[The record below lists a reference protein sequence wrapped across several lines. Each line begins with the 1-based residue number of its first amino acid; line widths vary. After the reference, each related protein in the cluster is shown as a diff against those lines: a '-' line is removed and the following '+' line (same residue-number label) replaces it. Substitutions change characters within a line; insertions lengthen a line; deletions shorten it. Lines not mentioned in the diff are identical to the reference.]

1 MAPAGRLLL
10 ILLLGPASLSEGAA
24 NPLLEDVSGDLERR
38 LAAGV
43 DGLEVAGRRL
53 NREVLA
59 ALYRARD
66 FAPLWIEA
74 KGATH
79 NATTLF
85 DVLSAAEAEGLN
97 PADYGPDAIRQR
109 LADADPARL
118 AELELLLSSGLVRYG
133 TDLQAGRLAPKKVD
147 PSLFVY
153 VRDVDPLALL
163 ESAGAAPD
171 LARFLRDLAP
181 SNPYYR
187 RLRQVLAEHRR
198 LAEGGGWPTLP
209 DDPNLRLGDSGPRVV
224 ILRERLGMGAGAPAA
239 GADPTLFDEEVEAA
253 VRDFQER
260 HGLDPDGVV
269 GPKTRAALNRSIAS
283 RIDQIIVNMERWRWV
298 PDDMGERYILVTM
311 AGYELDVVE

>member
-1 MAPAGRLLL
+1 MTRAGRLLI
-10 ILLLGPASLSEGAA
+10 ILLLAAASLSEGAA

-53 NREVLA
+53 NREMLG
-59 ALYRARD
+59 ALYRARN
-66 FAPLWIEA
+66 FEPLWIEA

-79 NATTLF
+79 DAKTLF
-85 DVLSAAEAEGLN
+85 DVMSAAEAEGLN
-97 PADYGPDAIRQR
+97 PADCGPDAIRQK

-118 AELELLLSSGLVRYG
+118 AELELLLSSGLARYG

-171 LARFLRDLAP
+171 LARSWRDLAP

-198 LAEGGGWPTLP
+198 LAQGGGWPTLP
-209 DDPNLRLGDSGPRVV
+209 DGPNLRSGESGPRVV
-224 ILRERLGMGAGAPAA
+224 ILRERLGMGAGSLAG
-239 GADPTLFDEEVEAA
+239 GADAILFDEEVEAA
-253 VRDFQER
+253 VRRRARSPAQCRPGVLFGGEFCYPCRRRDGAIRSVPADTAER
-260 HGLDPDGVV
+260 RPCEIGMSFCS
-269 GPKTRAALNRSIAS
+269 RA
-283 RIDQIIVNMERWRWV
+283 
-298 PDDMGERYILVTM
+298 
-311 AGYELDVVE
+311 